1 MKPLLLARRVG
12 PRSEADFGR
21 TMSNPSASF
30 RPIQGGKIRGHLLTK
45 TYAKAGGG
53 LRGWC
58 IAVCVDGKIVR
69 PVKPRHLGQAA
80 PFWSDEV
87 EKLELGM
94 CIEFTVDENARK
106 AEFPHASEDVQ
117 ASARARAQDVLR
129 YPPDRALACR
139 CSVAIW

>member
-1 MKPLLLARRVG
+1 M
-12 PRSEADFGR
+12 
-21 TMSNPSASF
+21 
-30 RPIQGGKIRGHLLTK
+30 
-45 TYAKAGGG
+45 
-53 LRGWC
+53 RGWC

>member
-1 MKPLLLARRVG
+1 MSG
-12 PRSEADFGR
+12 P
-21 TMSNPSASF
+21 F
-30 RPIQGGKIRGHLLTK
+30 RPVQGGKIRGHLLTK

-117 ASARARAQDVLR
+117 ASARKRARAQPAGALR
-129 YPPDRALACR
+129 CPPDRALACR
-139 CSVAIW
+139 CLVAIW

>member
-1 MKPLLLARRVG
+1 MA
-12 PRSEADFGR
+12 
-21 TMSNPSASF
+21 NPSASF

-87 EKLELGM
+87 EHEVTAVSSNADAPRLAISVWCLGP
-94 CIEFTVDENARK
+94 TASTANA
-106 AEFPHASEDVQ
+106 S
-117 ASARARAQDVLR
+117 
-129 YPPDRALACR
+129 
-139 CSVAIW
+139 

>member
-1 MKPLLLARRVG
+1 
-12 PRSEADFGR
+12 
-21 TMSNPSASF
+21 MSNPSASF
-30 RPIQGGKIRGHLLTK
+30 RPIQGGKIRCHLLTK

-53 LRGWC
+53 LWGWC

-94 CIEFTVDENARK
+94 RIEFTVDETARK

-117 ASARARAQDVLR
+117 ASARARAACAALR